1 MKDGND
7 RIDFG
12 FITQDIE
19 TLIGTND
26 NVLGV
31 GGTEER
37 MLSLRYTD
45 FIAPIVKAI
54 QEQQVVIEKQQALI
68 DALTSRLQAV
78 ETKLLTLP

>member
-54 QEQQVVIEKQQALI
+54 QEQQAVIEKQQALI

>member
-1 MKDGND
+1 LKDGND